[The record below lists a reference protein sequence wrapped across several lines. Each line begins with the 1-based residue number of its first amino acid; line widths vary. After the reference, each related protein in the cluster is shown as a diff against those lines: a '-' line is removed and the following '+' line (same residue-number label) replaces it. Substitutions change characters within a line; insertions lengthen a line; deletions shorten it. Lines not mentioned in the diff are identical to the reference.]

1 MKTTAPRVATHALA
15 AVIATAGVAF
25 CIGGTLFLMS
35 MPSVEYAAA
44 SGIAA
49 HAAPVVLANSRD

>member
-1 MKTTAPRVATHALA
+1 MKTTSPRIATHALA
-15 AVIATAGVAF
+15 AVIAAAGVAF
-25 CIGGTLFLMS
+25 SIGGTLFLMS

-49 HAAPVVLANSRD
+49 QSAPVVLAASRN